1 MRAGFAPET
10 PTYAMFTTRGDVAEK
25 LTPELL
31 LTGYATGIFPMA
43 ERRDDPELF
52 WVDPLRRGIFPL
64 DRFHISRSLARRIRS
79 TRYRVTA
86 DLDFGGVVE
95 GCADRPETWI
105 NGPIHALYLDL
116 HRMGHAHS
124 VEVWEDAHLVG
135 GVYGVVLGGAFFGES
150 MFSRRTDTSKI
161 ALAFLVE
168 RLRSGGFTLFDTQF
182 QTPHLRS
189 LGCIEVA
196 RGTYRRLLREALAAP
211 ADFGEA
217 GPMDPPYGIVQ
228 RKAQTS

>member
-1 MRAGFAPET
+1 VT
-10 PTYAMFTTRGDVAEK
+10 EK

-43 ERRDDPELF
+43 ERREDPDLF

-64 DRFHISRSLARRIRS
+64 DQFHISRSLSRRIR
-79 TRYRVTA
+79 RGEFHVTA
-86 DLDFGGVVE
+86 DLDFDGVVA
-95 GCADRPETWI
+95 GCAGRPETWI
-105 NGPIHALYLDL
+105 NRPIHALYLDL

-124 VEVWEDAHLVG
+124 VEVWSGSDLVG

-150 MFSRRTDTSKI
+150 MFSRRTDASKI
-161 ALAFLVE
+161 ALAYLVE

-182 QTPHLRS
+182 QTPHLKS

-196 RGTYRRLLREALAAP
+196 RATYRRLLREALSVKAV
-211 ADFGEA
+211 FGGA
-217 GPMDPPYGIVQ
+217 GPMSPPQDIVQ
-228 RKAQTS
+228 RSAQTS